1 MMIFVI
7 LAAFIAV
14 MLLRDGG
21 GLAPGPHATVLAA
34 IALYVAVAAI
44 LEWWNT
50 VRTLGRMNSATLGAD
65 SGWRG
70 QGLRQM
76 LTCGYLLGGLVGLLL
91 CGLGDLVEWATSVP
105 LLPEALMIAPFVAA
119 MLAVW
124 WMQYPVHLAMRTRL
138 AQRPDAVAT
147 PIWSR
152 AEFLKYN
159 FRFQFLFVAA
169 PLGLILLL
177 HDAVLLYG
185 WPWLTDALLA
195 HGWSPGPDWL
205 EGLALLAISLAA
217 VLVAPAIIVHVWAT
231 RPLPAGELRTDLEQA
246 LARLR
251 VRCRKI
257 LLWESGGV
265 IANAAVIGMLAPLR
279 YVLLSDAL
287 LRHMD
292 RREVHAVFAHE
303 AGHILSHHLFYLL
316 LFLVGVQ
323 MLAVAAMGALAGLH
337 VPDNLVPASAL
348 AMVAVPGFLAFGRIS
363 RAFERQSDVI
373 GAWLSGT
380 GLGEGPDADRVTPE
394 GAAVFALALQRI
406 ALINGTP
413 PGSPNFRH
421 GSIQSRVSY
430 IYYLGVNGGSRREI
444 DRTVRRIKIG
454 LWALFLL
461 SVAAAAIAGQG
472 LTA

>member
-21 GLAPGPHATVLAA
+21 GLAPQPHGVLLAA
-34 IALYVAVAAI
+34 IVLYVALAAI
-44 LEWWNT
+44 LERWNT
-50 VRTLGRMNSATLGAD
+50 VRSLRRMNSPILDGD
-65 SGWRG
+65 RGSRG
-70 QGLRQM
+70 QDFRQM
-76 LTCGYLLGGLVGLLL
+76 LTYGYLVGGLVGLLL
-91 CGLGDLVEWATSVP
+91 AGLGDLVEWADPAP

-124 WMQYPVHLAMRTRL
+124 WMQYPVHLATRTRL
-138 AQRPDAVAT
+138 AQRPDAVLTAV
-147 PIWSR
+147 WSR
-152 AEFLKYN
+152 ADFLKYN

-169 PLGLILLL
+169 PLGLIFLL
-177 HDAVLLYG
+177 HDAVMLYG
-185 WPWLTDALLA
+185 WPWLMGVLQTF
-195 HGWSPGPDWL
+195 GWSPGSDL
-205 EGLALLAISLAA
+205 VESLVLLTISLTV
-217 VLVAPAIIVHVWAT
+217 VLIAPAIIVHVWAT
-231 RPLPAGELRTDLEQA
+231 RPLPEGELRTDLEQA

-265 IANAAVIGMLAPLR
+265 IANAAVIGMLAPVR

-287 LRHMD
+287 LQHMD
-292 RREVHAVFAHE
+292 RRQVHAVFAHE
-303 AGHILSHHLFYLL
+303 AGHILSHHLFYCL

-323 MLAVAAMGALAGLH
+323 VSAVAVAGALLALH
-337 VPDNLVPASAL
+337 TPETLAEILAIAL
-348 AMVAVPGFLAFGRIS
+348 VAVPGFAAFGRIS

-373 GAWLSGT
+373 GAWLAGT
-380 GLGEGPDADRVTPE
+380 GLGDNPDEDRVTPE

-413 PGSPNFRH
+413 PGSPNWRH

-444 DRTVRRIKIG
+444 DRKVRRIKIG
-454 LWALFLL
+454 LWAMLLL
-461 SVAAAAIAGQG
+461 SAAAAVAM
-472 LTA
+472 